1 MAALMQLQVDIRRKI
16 FRSFEESGQIVALE
30 NVRFAADLGEFICI
44 LGPSGCGKTTLLNI
58 VAGLDSN
65 FEGTVSFKTFVDTE
79 HFVQDA
85 YDHREKTPESSRG
98 NSGSR
103 DRELR
108 IGYVFQNPR
117 LLPWRTVEENL
128 RLVLSSEQIQSGI
141 IDKLLTSAELEAFR
155 NTYPSQLSVGM
166 QRRVSLIR
174 AFSIQPDLLVM
185 DEPFVSLDKRMEDNL
200 HHVLLDYWN
209 SSKPSILF
217 VTHHINEALKLA
229 SRLLVFSSRPG
240 TLILDIPVE
249 LTYPERNTPE
259 IFRDFVT
266 QLSEEY
272 PEIRQIN

>member
-1 MAALMQLQVDIRRKI
+1 MAALMQLQVDIQRKI
-16 FRSFEESGQIVALE
+16 FHSFEESGQVVALE
-30 NVRFAADLGEFICI
+30 NVSFAADVGEFLCI

-58 VAGLDSN
+58 IAGLDSH
-65 FEGTVSFKTFVDTE
+65 FEGAVSLKTFIDKG
-79 HFVQDA
+79 HYVQIANDP
-85 YDHREKTPESSRG
+85 RGENPKSNGG
-98 NSGSR
+98 NSDSK

-128 RLVLSSEQIQSGI
+128 RLVLSNEQIQSGI
-141 IDKLLTSAELEAFR
+141 IDELLKSAELEAFR

-200 HHVLLDYWN
+200 HQVLLDYWN

>member
-1 MAALMQLQVDIRRKI
+1 MAALMQLQVDIRRKV
-16 FRSFEESGQIVALE
+16 FDSFEEGGQVVTLE
-30 NVRFAADLGEFICI
+30 NVRFAADVGEFLCI

-58 VAGLDSN
+58 IAGLDSH
-65 FEGTVSFKTFVDTE
+65 FEGVVSLNTFIDKG
-79 HFVQDA
+79 DYSKIA
-85 YDHREKTPESSRG
+85 NDPREKNTKSNGG
-98 NSGSR
+98 NSGSK

-128 RLVLSSEQIQSGI
+128 RIVLSNEQIQSGI
-141 IDKLLTSAELEAFR
+141 IDELLKSTELEAFR

-185 DEPFVSLDKRMEDNL
+185 DEPFVSLDRRMEDNL
-200 HHVLLDYWN
+200 HQVLIDYWH
-209 SSKPSILF
+209 SSKPSVLF

-240 TLILDIPVE
+240 TIILDIPVD
-249 LTYPERNTPE
+249 LSYPERNTPE
-259 IFRDFVT
+259 IFNDFVT
-266 QLSEEY
+266 QLSKEY
-272 PEIRQIN
+272 PEICQSN

>member
-1 MAALMQLQVDIRRKI
+1 MQLQVDISRKI
-16 FRSFEESGQIVALE
+16 FRSFEQSGQIVALE
-30 NVRFAADLGEFICI
+30 NVRFAADVGEFLCI

-65 FEGTVSFKTFVDTE
+65 FEGAVSFKTFVDTE

-185 DEPFVSLDKRMEDNL
+185 DEPFVSLDKRMEDKL
-200 HHVLLDYWN
+200 HQVLLDYWQTRN
-209 SSKPSILF
+209 PSVLF
-217 VTHHINEALKLA
+217 VTHQINEALKLA

-240 TLILDIPVE
+240 TIILDIPVE
-249 LTYPERNTPE
+249 LSYPDRNNPE
-259 IFRDFVT
+259 VFRAFVT
-266 QLSEEY
+266 RFSEEY
-272 PEIRQIN
+272 PGIRQIH